1 MNENCLLFTGS
12 KLGVFLSKESPAWKY
27 HGKISSIWCYMQDE
41 PKNQCKHW
49 KNQDNDR
56 AIWFSNNFWM
66 IGDAKD
72 VGSDACVI
80 KAPGSNDQWPTDLN
94 GNWLYW
100 NPDSKEW
107 IKAEIYIKVVFLQES
122 LPYNRHCIV

>member
-1 MNENCLLFTGS
+1 
-12 KLGVFLSKESPAWKY
+12 
-27 HGKISSIWCYMQDE
+27 MQDE

-100 NPDSKEW
+100 NPDNKEW
-107 IKAEIYIKVVFLQES
+107 IKAGNDINVGFRNA
-122 LPYNRHCIV
+122 LPYNKQSIE